1 MKDDIPTVDKTTIV
15 ELASDAA
22 TGSEFQRD
30 LVRNLICRQA
40 RNIDIDI
47 AIPHHWYMYMALA
60 FTVRDHMLVCRAA
73 SVHNYITSDARIA
86 CCLSAEFLIGPQLAC
101 NLLRLDLEKDAREA
115 LHAPG
120 QDLDELLTVEEEA
133 GLSNGELGRLAAC
146 YLDSLSML
154 EILATGYSI
163 RYEFGIFY
171 QKIVDGWQVERTDK

>member
-40 RNIDIDI
+40 RNIDI

-60 FTVRDHMLVCRAA
+60 FTVRDHMLACRAA

-133 GLSNGELGRLAAC
+133 GWATADPAGWRLVISTR
-146 YLDSLSML
+146 SLCWKFWL
-154 EILATGYSI
+154 PATAFAMSSAFSI
-163 RYEFGIFY
+163 RRSLMAGR
-171 QKIVDGWQVERTDK
+171 WSAPTNS